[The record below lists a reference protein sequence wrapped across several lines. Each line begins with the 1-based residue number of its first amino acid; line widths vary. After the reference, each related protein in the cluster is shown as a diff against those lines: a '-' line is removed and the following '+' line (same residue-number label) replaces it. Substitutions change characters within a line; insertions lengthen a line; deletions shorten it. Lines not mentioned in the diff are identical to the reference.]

1 MLELSTAEENYLKAI
16 AKVAEQIDGPATTN
30 AVAEELGTSA
40 ASVTDMFN
48 RLSDKELVNYKSR
61 RGAGLT
67 PLGERLVLQLIRR
80 HRLWETFLHDKLDF
94 SWDEVHELAEQLEH
108 IKSAKLTDRLDAL
121 LGHPRFDPHGDPI
134 PRADGSYA
142 AQHETILIELP
153 EEGLGVV
160 VGVKEHDSDFLRH
173 LDRLGLGLGQRVRV
187 LEHFAYDQSLRI
199 EVGGERQETITARV
213 AQAIYVQKEEA

>member
-1 MLELSTAEENYLKAI
+1 MPELSTAEENYLKAI
-16 AKVAEQIDGPATTN
+16 SKVANQLGGPATTN

-48 RLSDKELVNYKSR
+48 RLADKELVNYKSR

-94 SWDEVHELAEQLEH
+94 AWDEIHELAEQLEH
-108 IKSAKLTDRLDAL
+108 IKSPKLTDRLDAL

-134 PRADGSYA
+134 PRADGSFA
-142 AQHETILIELP
+142 ERHQTVLAQLP
-153 EEGLGVV
+153 EEGVGIV
-160 VGVKEHDSDFLRH
+160 VGVKEHDPEFLRH
-173 LDRLGLGLGQRVRV
+173 LDRLGLGLGQSVRV
-187 LEHFAYDQSLRI
+187 LEHFVYDQSLRI
-199 EVGGERQETITARV
+199 AVAGGQETITARV
-213 AQAIYVQKEEA
+213 AQAIYVQKPD

>member
-1 MLELSTAEENYLKAI
+1 MPELSTAEENYLKAI

-61 RGAGLT
+61 RGASLT
-67 PLGERLVLQLIRR
+67 DLGERLVLQLIRR

-94 SWDEVHELAEQLEH
+94 AWDEIHELAEQLEH
-108 IKSAKLTDRLDAL
+108 IKSRKLIDRLDAL

-142 AQHETILIELP
+142 AQHETILAELP
-153 EEGLGVV
+153 EEGLGIV
-160 VGVKEHDSDFLRH
+160 VGVKEHDSEFLRH

-187 LEHFAYDQSLRI
+187 LEHFPYDQSLRI
-199 EVGGERQETITARV
+199 EVAGTQRETITARV
-213 AQAIYVQKEEA
+213 AEAIYVQVADA